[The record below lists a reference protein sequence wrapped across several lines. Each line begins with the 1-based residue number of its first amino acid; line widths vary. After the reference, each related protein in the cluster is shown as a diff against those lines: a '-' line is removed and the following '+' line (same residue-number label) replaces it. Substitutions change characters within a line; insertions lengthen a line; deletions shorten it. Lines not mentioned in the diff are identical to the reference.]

1 LIARILA
8 TACAAVLLSSPA
20 LAQQP
25 AAPRGAVFP
34 VASQMVWIDAVA
46 VDSKDRPDR
55 KGLPLD
61 VRAVKDGVRL
71 YARKGYYAPRPESKA
86 R

>member
-34 VASQMVWIDAVA
+34 VASLGGRHA
-46 VDSKDRPDR
+46 RLRRDR